1 MRVLGRISPLTHRH
15 GWPSRASS
23 VLVVISALGLLAAC
37 DGDGATSDT
46 EATNAE
52 ATEADVIALPE
63 PSHAGETSLE
73 EALRRRRSGREYADE
88 PLTRRELGQLL
99 WAAQGITSD
108 EGGRTAPSAGAL
120 YPLEVLAVT
129 RDVEGIEPGV
139 WRYEPEEHALS
150 AVREGDR
157 TSALRAASLD
167 QSPVS
172 DAPAS
177 IVIAGV
183 QERTE
188 VKYGER
194 SERYVILEAGHAA
207 QNLVLQATTLGLAAV
222 TIGAFDDADV
232 KQVLGLA
239 ADEEPLYVVPIGH
252 PPG

>member
-1 MRVLGRISPLTHRH
+1 
-15 GWPSRASS
+15 
-23 VLVVISALGLLAAC
+23 
-37 DGDGATSDT
+37 
-46 EATNAE
+46 
-52 ATEADVIALPE
+52 
-63 PSHAGETSLE
+63 
-73 EALRRRRSGREYADE
+73 LRQRRSGREYADE

-120 YPLEVLAVT
+120 YPLELFAVT
-129 RDVEGIEPGV
+129 RDVEGVDPGV
-139 WRYEPEEHALS
+139 WRYQPEEHALS
-150 AVREGDR
+150 PVREGDR
-157 TSALRAASLD
+157 TTALRAASLD
-167 QSPVS
+167 QSSVG

-222 TIGAFDDADV
+222 TIGAFDDAEV
-232 KQVLGLA
+232 QQVLDLA
-239 ADEEPLYVVPIGH
+239 TDEDPLYVVPVGR